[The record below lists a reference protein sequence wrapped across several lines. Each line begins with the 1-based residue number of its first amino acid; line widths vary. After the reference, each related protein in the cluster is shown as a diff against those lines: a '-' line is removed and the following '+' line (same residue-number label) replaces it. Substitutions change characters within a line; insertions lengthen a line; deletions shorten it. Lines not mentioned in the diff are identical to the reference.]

1 MLMIIDFLNKGGPIL
16 WVIMGLSLVI
26 FTLIIERVLFL
37 RKAKTKN
44 DSLSEF
50 FSLIEER
57 RLKEAEEM
65 AKNGGGVTFKSLLQ
79 VLQSRGLPKERQKE
93 ELEILIM
100 KETPSLSRFL
110 NFIAV
115 AITAAP
121 ILGLLGTVTG
131 MIKVFDALSRLGN
144 PDAHLLAKGISEAL
158 ITTQA
163 GLIVAI
169 PSLFLHNF
177 LVGRSEALIEEMRH
191 NGLRFIT
198 YFDEDKK
205 T

>member
-1 MLMIIDFLNKGGPIL
+1 MIIDFLNKGGSIL
-16 WVIMGLSLVI
+16 WVIIGLSLVI
-26 FTLIIERVLFL
+26 FTLIVERLLFL
-37 RKAKTKN
+37 RKARTK
-44 DSLSEF
+44 DSLLSKF
-50 FSLIEER
+50 FTLIEDEK
-57 RLKEAEEM
+57 LKEAEEM
-65 AKNGGGVTFKSLLQ
+65 LKDECGATPKALYQILQ
-79 VLQSRGLPKERQKE
+79 HKTSPRERQKE
-93 ELEILIM
+93 ELELLIM
-100 KETPSLSRFL
+100 KEAPSFSRFL

-131 MIKVFDALSRLGN
+131 MIKVFDALSRLGS

-158 ITTQA
+158 ITTEA

-177 LVGRSEALIEEMRH
+177 LAGRSESLIEEIRH
-191 NGLRFIT
+191 NGLRLIT
-198 YFDEDKK
+198 YFDENKK